1 MEALILGIYSFF
13 VWLIFI
19 KFKWLPWNTTSQVI
33 VVIIPIVGIAAMI
46 LLLNIYAPSSSDVRV
61 VKYSIPIVS
70 QVRGR
75 VVEVPVEEG
84 NRPVKRGDVL
94 FRIDPKPYEL
104 AVANLEAQLVNA
116 QASQREL
123 GEQSKGARGKIEESR
138 SAIAQASA
146 RTREV
151 EARLALARKRVDQ
164 NRELVKTGAGSRFDL
179 EKAEADLKEL
189 EGQLDSAR
197 SVEAQGRAAEI
208 QARASEQQVAQ
219 RLGAQVKGGEF
230 AQAAQVRAQ
239 LENAR
244 WELEQTVT
252 RSPCDC
258 YVVNLQL
265 RPGGFVAGLP
275 LNPVLTLVEVDGQV
289 GALYH
294 QNELH
299 QVAPGNEAEFA
310 LKTLPGKIVKAKV
323 DSVVWANAGGQLQA
337 TGQLPATGPTAPPPN
352 RYFVKFDVA
361 EKDRALFLAAGAT
374 GDAAIY
380 TDNLHMLH
388 IIRKV
393 ILRVGS
399 YMNYLVPK
407 LH

>member
-1 MEALILGIYSFF
+1 
-13 VWLIFI
+13 
-19 KFKWLPWNTTSQVI
+19 
-33 VVIIPIVGIAAMI
+33 MI

-75 VVEVPVEEG
+75 VIEVPIEEG

-104 AVANLEAQLVNA
+104 AVANLEAQLVERAGVAARAFRAVEGRARQDRGVARRDRPGERAHARSRCAPLVGA
-116 QASQREL
+116 QARRPEPRA
-123 GEQSKGARGKIEESR
+123 GE
-138 SAIAQASA
+138 
-146 RTREV
+146 
-151 EARLALARKRVDQ
+151 
-164 NRELVKTGAGSRFDL
+164 NGAGSRFEL
-179 EKAEADLKEL
+179 EKAEADVKEL

-197 SVEAQGRAAEI
+197 SVEAQGRAAET
-208 QARASEQQVAQ
+208 QALASEQQVAQ
-219 RLGAQVKGGEF
+219 RLGAQVKGEF

-265 RPGGFVAGLP
+265 RTGGFVAGLP
-275 LNPVLTLVEVDGQV
+275 LNPVMTLVEVDGQV

-299 QVAPGNEAEFA
+299 QVAAGQRSRICAEDACPERSSRPKSIRSSGRMPAGNCRRRASCRRRA
-310 LKTLPGKIVKAKV
+310 V
-323 DSVVWANAGGQLQA
+323 
-337 TGQLPATGPTAPPPN
+337 APPPN
-352 RYFVKFDVA
+352 RYFVKFDIA
-361 EKDRALFLAAGAT
+361 EKDRALFLAPGAT

-380 TDNLHMLH
+380 TDH
-388 IIRKV
+388 
-393 ILRVGS
+393 LRSAHHPQGHPAGRVVHELS
-399 YMNYLVPK
+399 RSEAALMRCAPSSRP
-407 LH
+407 

>member
-1 MEALILGIYSFF
+1 M
-13 VWLIFI
+13 
-19 KFKWLPWNTTSQVI
+19 
-33 VVIIPIVGIAAMI
+33 
-46 LLLNIYAPSSSDVRV
+46 
-61 VKYSIPIVS
+61 
-70 QVRGR
+70 
-75 VVEVPVEEG
+75 
-84 NRPVKRGDVL
+84 
-94 FRIDPKPYEL
+94 
-104 AVANLEAQLVNA
+104 
-116 QASQREL
+116 
-123 GEQSKGARGKIEESR
+123 R
-138 SAIAQASA
+138 SPRRSA

-151 EARLALARKRVDQ
+151 DARLALARKRVDQ
-164 NRELVKTGAGSRFDL
+164 NRELVKTGAGSRFEL
-179 EKAEADLKEL
+179 EKAEADVKEL

-197 SVEAQGRAAEI
+197 SVEAQGRAAET
-208 QARASEQQVAQ
+208 QALASEQQVAQ
-219 RLGAQVKGGEF
+219 RLGAQVKGEF

-265 RPGGFVAGLP
+265 RAGGFVAGLP
-275 LNPVLTLVEVDGQV
+275 LNPVMTLVEIEGQV

-310 LKTLPGKIVKAKV
+310 LKTMPGKIVKAKV

-337 TGQLPATGPTAPPPN
+337 TGQLPATGPVAPPPN
-352 RYFVKFDVA
+352 RYFVKFDIA
-361 EKDRALFLAAGAT
+361 EKDRALFLAPGAT

-380 TDNLHMLH
+380 TDHLHMLH

-399 YMNYLVPK
+399 YTNYLVPK